1 MNEASEKPWDLLV
14 IGGGA
19 AGFFGAIALG
29 ETRPG
34 SRILIL
40 ERGREVLQ
48 KVRISGGGRCNVTH
62 ACFDPRQLVT
72 NYPRGERELLGPFM
86 RFGPQDTVAWF
97 KGHGVSLKTEKDGRM
112 FPVTDQSETIASCLE
127 LAAARCGVILRCG
140 QRVEGLR
147 PPDGPGSYWQLRSG
161 GQWLSARRILVASGS
176 SAAVWQ
182 MLGGLGL
189 AQVPAVPSL
198 FTLNIRDPRIQGLA
212 GVSLAHV
219 GLGIEGRPALQTA
232 GPMLITHWGL
242 SGPAILRLSA
252 WGARDLAAMQYR
264 ASLRVNWTGEEAG
277 VWSRRFQDWREGMPR
292 KSILQTAVPGIPARL
307 WERLVEA
314 AGIPKD
320 RRWAELR
327 REEGETLLAQCH
339 AAAFR
344 VEGKST
350 FKEEFVTAGGVDL
363 KELDFRR
370 FEARRFPGLHL
381 AGEVLDID
389 AITGGFNFQAA
400 WTGGWLAG
408 QAIAVS
414 LADAPTG

>member
-1 MNEASEKPWDLLV
+1 MDNMDEKPWDLVV

-19 AGFFGAIALG
+19 AGYFGAITTG
-29 ETRPG
+29 EARPG

-62 ACFDPRQLVT
+62 ACFDPRLLVT
-72 NYPRGERELLGPFM
+72 NYPRGDRELLGPFM
-86 RFGPQDTVAWF
+86 RFSPQDTVAWF
-97 KGHGVSLKTEKDGRM
+97 KAHGVSLKTEKDGRM

-127 LAAARCGVILRCG
+127 QAAARSGVILHCG

-147 PPDGPGSYWQLRSG
+147 PPDRAGTFWQVRRG
-161 GQWLSARRILVASGS
+161 GQWISARQVLVASGS

-182 MLGGLGL
+182 MLADLGLGL
-189 AQVPAVPSL
+189 VPAVPSL

-212 GVSLAHV
+212 GVSLAH
-219 GLGIEGRPALQTA
+219 GALSIEGRSALQTT

-242 SGPAILRLSA
+242 SGPAVLRLSA
-252 WGARDLAAMQYR
+252 WGARDLAALQYR
-264 ASLRVNWTGEEAG
+264 CTLRVNWTGEEAG
-277 VWSRRFQDWREGMPR
+277 VWSRRFQDWRESMPR
-292 KSILQTAVPGIPARL
+292 KSLLQTAVPGIPARL

-314 AGIPKD
+314 AGIPAG

-327 REEGETLLAQCH
+327 RAEAETLLAQCH
-339 AAAFR
+339 TAAFR

-370 FEARRFPGLHL
+370 FEARRFPGLFL

-408 QAIAVS
+408 QAIAGV
-414 LADAPTG
+414 LEG